1 MPINEELLLAIKQN
15 RFADKKLSLI
25 DNNLTDIDI
34 VMLVDALKGNSY
46 IKEIDLSFNNISN
59 QGTYSLAS
67 ITNLECLNLS
77 SNNIGTEGCIA
88 LSKSNLITL
97 HISGNPIGNAV
108 KAFASSITLKELVA
122 AECEINDDMAETLFL
137 SKSIESLD
145 LSTNKILGSSLK
157 MIDSNVILKKLNL
170 AQNPLKQENCKY
182 FINNKGLLSLNLTNT
197 IMGDN
202 GAELLAKNCS
212 LEELTLIQC
221 SIGDNGVLFFSKN
234 TTLKKLVL
242 LGNNI
247 TDKGIEFLARNNSLL
262 YLNLKNNPFSIESS
276 RFLLKNYLN
285 NIGFIFTR
293 TEEFILELLK
303 KRADTELH
311 STKFVSSLT
320 LQKDMANMLDKDWQA
335 DKTEKIIMDMISNA
349 EFLHFFITNSD
360 ETQRKRLILM
370 LESSYEQFTKKQK
383 TQQEPEAPK
392 LE

>member
-1 MPINEELLLAIKQN
+1 MLAIKQN
-15 RFADKKLSLI
+15 KFTDKKLSLI

-34 VMLVDALKGNSY
+34 VILVDALKGNSY

-67 ITNLECLNLS
+67 ITNLEWLNVS
-77 SNNIGTEGCIA
+77 SNNIGPEGCIA
-88 LSKSNLITL
+88 LSKSNLITI

-108 KAFASSITLKELVA
+108 GAFASSIKLKELVA
-122 AECEINDDMAETLFL
+122 AECEINDDMAKPLFL
-137 SKSIESLD
+137 STLIESLD
-145 LSTNKILGSSLK
+145 LSTNKILGLSLE
-157 MIDSNVILKKLNL
+157 MIDSNIVLKKLNL
-170 AQNPLKQENCKY
+170 AQNPLKKENCKY

-197 IMGDN
+197 VIGDN
-202 GAELLAKNCS
+202 GAELLARNCS

-221 SIGDNGVLFFSKN
+221 SIGDNGVLFLSKN

-247 TDKGIEFLARNNSLL
+247 TDRGIEFLARNNSLL
-262 YLNLKNNPFSIESS
+262 YLNLKNNSFSIESS
-276 RFLLKNYLN
+276 RFLLQNYLK

-293 TEEFILELLK
+293 TDEFILELLK

-320 LQKDMANMLDKDWQA
+320 PQKDMAKMLDKDWQA

-349 EFLHFFITNSD
+349 EFLQFFITNSD
-360 ETQRKRLILM
+360 ETQRKRLMLM

-383 TQQEPEAPK
+383 TKQEPEAPK